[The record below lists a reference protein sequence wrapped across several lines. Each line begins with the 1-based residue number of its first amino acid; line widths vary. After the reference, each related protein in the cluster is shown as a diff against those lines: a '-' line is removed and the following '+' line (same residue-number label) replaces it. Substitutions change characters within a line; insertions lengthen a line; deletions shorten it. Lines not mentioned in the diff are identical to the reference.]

1 MVAYRMGWQWRSAW
15 CLAALVVA
23 LSLAERPAYSEVLT
37 IGAAH
42 SLKPVLREVLPIFES
57 RYQPAKVH
65 VIYGPSRT
73 QREQIAQGAPLDVF
87 LPASFDQVSHLQS
100 QGLTIDGPPRIY
112 ARTSVVLI
120 ASAETAAVPVSFQTL
135 GSDAAGRIAVAN
147 PATDALGA
155 ITAQLM
161 SNVDP
166 AKRLQSRIIYGHHSE
181 IIGLVSSGEA
191 DVGIVYRVDALHN
204 RTVRILDDAPDGLH
218 APVELGAAVVWTCK
232 PATLPLARKLLDF
245 MLDPAVQR
253 VLRKHGFQPLSSQ
266 ME

>member
-1 MVAYRMGWQWRSAW
+1 MGHAIGWQRRSVW
-15 CLAALVVA
+15 CIVLLLVA
-23 LSLAERPAYSEVLT
+23 LSLAERPAHSEVLT
-37 IGAAH
+37 IGAAY

-57 RYQPAKVH
+57 RYQPARVH
-65 VIYGPSRT
+65 VVYGPSRM
-73 QREQIAQGAPLDVF
+73 QREQIEQGAPLDVF

-135 GSDAAGRIAVAN
+135 GSDAAGRVAIAR

-166 AKRLQSRIIYGHHSE
+166 AKRLQSRIVYGHHSE
-181 IIGLVSSGEA
+181 IINLVSSGEA
-191 DVGIVYRVDALHN
+191 DVGIVYRVDALHDGN
-204 RTVRILDDAPDGLH
+204 VRILDEAPDGLH
-218 APVELGAAVVWTCK
+218 DPVEFGAAVMWTCK
-232 PATLPLARKLLDF
+232 PSALPLARKFLDF

-253 VLRKHGFQPLSSQ
+253 VLREHGFQPMSSQ
-266 ME
+266 MD